1 MMSCYD
7 LKGGA
12 RMALTEQAMAHKQTL
27 LRRCDN
33 LPVATTSNWTPR
45 KAKAAA
51 FLTGCEAVVDRA
63 SRRSSSLSS
72 TNGTG

>member
-7 LKGGA
+7 LKGDA
-12 RMALTEQAMAHKQTL
+12 RIALTEQAMGHKQTL

-33 LPVATTSNWTPR
+33 LPVATTSNWTSR
-45 KAKAAA
+45 NAKATA

-72 TNGTG
+72 TSGIG